1 MQEKLTTILLVEDN
15 PGDVRLLRD
24 ALAETGGE
32 FRLVAVGSLAE
43 ALQRLTEGGIEV
55 VLLDLSLPDAHGLET
70 VTQANA
76 AAPRLPIV
84 VLTGLEDEALAVQ
97 AVRHGAQDYLVKGQ
111 VNSQLLVRAI
121 RYAVERKR
129 AEEAVLASE
138 ENYRTLFDTSPD
150 GIVITTLEGQIV
162 DANRAFLEM
171 LGYSL
176 DELKKK
182 NCREIT
188 PSHWHEAEADAV
200 RTALETG
207 HGTFEKEYIH
217 KDGRVFPISL
227 TGWGIRD
234 KEGKPERLGAFVHD
248 ISARKK
254 AEEEKRR
261 LQEELAQAQKMQAI
275 GTLAGGIAHE
285 FNNINAS
292 VIGYVDLTLQT
303 EQLSASA
310 RRNLETV
317 RRSAARAADLTRS
330 LLAFSRK
337 EVGEKKPVSL
347 KAVVDEVLRLTEKEF
362 TSEGIEVTVS
372 HSTTVGPI
380 MGDPGL
386 LVQVVM
392 NLLINARHAMLRS
405 PVKTL
410 TIQTGQEDERPF
422 IRVRDTGCGIPK
434 ENLPRIFEP
443 FFTTKGALVSGG
455 VYDGKAHGTGL
466 GLSVCHSI
474 VKGHGGEIKVR
485 SQVDRGTTL
494 TVYLPPSPKRKTT
507 RRVPADGLAKTDA
520 RILIV
525 DDEEAITDLLMQV
538 LDRQGY
544 AADGFTDP
552 HAALAAL
559 SDRHY
564 AMAIVDL
571 QMPGMNGEELIGHVN
586 RLPMEQ
592 RPLNVILTGRLATSH
607 EEYAHLDVFAIVQ
620 KPFSTEDVL
629 AVVEKGLS
637 ARAQPR

>member
-15 PGDVRLLRD
+15 PGDVRLLRE

-97 AVRHGAQDYLVKGQ
+97 AVRHGAQDYLVKRQ
-111 VNSQLLVRAI
+111 VNGQLLVRAI

-150 GIVITTLEGQIV
+150 GIVITTLDGQVV
-162 DANRAFLEM
+162 DANRAFQEM

-188 PSHWHEAEADAV
+188 PSHWHEAEGDAV
-200 RTALETG
+200 RRAMETG

-254 AEEEKRR
+254 AEEEKHR

-292 VIGYVDLTLQT
+292 VIGYVDLTLQI
-303 EQLSASA
+303 EQLSATA

-337 EVGEKKPVSL
+337 EVGEKKSVSL

-372 HSTTVGPI
+372 HSTTVAPI

-392 NLLINARHAMLRS
+392 NLLINARHAMLKS

-485 SQVDRGTTL
+485 SQVDRGTTF

-507 RRVPADGLAKTDA
+507 RRVPADGLARTDA

-525 DDEEAITDLLMQV
+525 DDEEAITDLLVQV

-559 SDRHY
+559 SDRRY
-564 AMAIVDL
+564 AMAVVDL
-571 QMPGMNGEELIGHVN
+571 QMPGMNGEELIAHVN

-607 EEYAHLDVFAIVQ
+607 EEYAHLDVFAILQ

-637 ARAQPR
+637 ARARLR